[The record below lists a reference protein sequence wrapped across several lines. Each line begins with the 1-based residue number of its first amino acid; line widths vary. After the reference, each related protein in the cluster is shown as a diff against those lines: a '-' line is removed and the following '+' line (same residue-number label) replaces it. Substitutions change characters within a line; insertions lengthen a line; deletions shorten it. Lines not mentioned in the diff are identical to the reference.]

1 MAGGCVCRDHSRERC
16 PSDARRR
23 MGQMGGVMGDPIA
36 LVLFGG
42 MLATMLG
49 AIVGI
54 LIMLDDGD

>member
-1 MAGGCVCRDHSRERC
+1 
-16 PSDARRR
+16 

-54 LIMLDDGD
+54 LIMLDGGD

>member
-1 MAGGCVCRDHSRERC
+1 
-16 PSDARRR
+16 
-23 MGQMGGVMGDPIA
+23 MGDPIA